1 METGPISGEVLSVVL
16 EPSLQVCFGYPL
28 VSSYTAVTR
37 ACTHTCK
44 RYCPEL
50 DLSGGVVQSQAW
62 HSFQDLLYL
71 RHEEEVI
78 RVNILPVYRQNIQR
92 MVPMS

>member
-50 DLSGGVVQSQAW
+50 DLSGGGSVPGMAFISRLALSQA
-62 HSFQDLLYL
+62 
-71 RHEEEVI
+71 
-78 RVNILPVYRQNIQR
+78 
-92 MVPMS
+92 

>member
-16 EPSLQVCFGYPL
+16 EPSPQVCFGDPL

-50 DLSGGVVQSQAW
+50 DLSSGSVPGMAFVSRLALSQA
-62 HSFQDLLYL
+62 
-71 RHEEEVI
+71 RG
-78 RVNILPVYRQNIQR
+78 RRNKG
-92 MVPMS
+92 